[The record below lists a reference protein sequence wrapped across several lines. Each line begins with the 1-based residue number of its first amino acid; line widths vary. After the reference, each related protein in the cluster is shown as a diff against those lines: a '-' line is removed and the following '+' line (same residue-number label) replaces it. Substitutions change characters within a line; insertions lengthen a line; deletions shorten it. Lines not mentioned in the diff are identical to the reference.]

1 MKYNKHES
9 GRSMV
14 EILGTLTI
22 IGVLSIGGIA
32 GYSYAMDK
40 YRANTIINDIML
52 RAIDVNTQFDST
64 GDANLSEW
72 PTITAGKYTIGLEA
86 DTIGIQVSDLPKHL
100 CEMVFEGLINNAT
113 VKIGTTEYDSPT
125 DDICGDIN
133 TMVFY
138 VDDGYINAD
147 NTETQTKMETETT
160 TDLPLPP
167 LPCRDD
173 TPLADMEGNCY
184 SCDTEL
190 IIKSPNCSVCEN
202 RVDWGDGTCELA
214 PPLPSTTTPETTT
227 PTVSDTEVTIPEIT
241 TPGLGSSCYADSDC
255 GQCQKC
261 DYDYSSYP
269 YQKVCVED
277 SQQSGEICGL
287 PTGEVGPGGPIYQL
301 GGGVCYQGNCVP
313 SCYSSS
319 VCNSGELCLPARQ
332 RSCSTHP
339 YSVCQKTLT
348 NEISISYTDENGI
361 NRNETW
367 YEVYQM
373 GLLAS
378 ATLSCDAIDKELP
391 SISDFVLDW
400 DDGASMP
407 TTPFASKQY
416 TLNNRAKALFPKAGL
431 HEGIFWTGNIKDSN
445 ACSAYMITTNG
456 NVVLDG
462 QTYYWGG
469 ILCKDK
475 N

>member
-1 MKYNKHES
+1 MQNKMLQS

-14 EILGTLTI
+14 EMLGTLAI
-22 IGVLSIGGIA
+22 IGVLSLGGIT
-32 GYSYAMDK
+32 GYSYGMDK
-40 YRANTIINDIML
+40 YHANTIINDIML
-52 RAIDVNTQFDST
+52 RAIDVNAQFDST
-64 GDANLSEW
+64 SDANLSEW

-100 CEMVFEGLINNAT
+100 CEIVFEGLINNAT

-147 NTETQTKMETETT
+147 NTENETNTETQTKMETETT
-160 TDLPLPP
+160 T
-167 LPCRDD
+167 
-173 TPLADMEGNCY
+173 
-184 SCDTEL
+184 
-190 IIKSPNCSVCEN
+190 
-202 RVDWGDGTCELA
+202 
-214 PPLPSTTTPETTT
+214 
-227 PTVSDTEVTIPEIT
+227 PTVSDTEITIPETT
-241 TPGLGSSCYADSDC
+241 TPGLGSSCYSDSDC

-287 PTGEVGPGGPIYQL
+287 PTGDVGSDGSPIYQL

-319 VCNSGELCLPARQ
+319 ACNSGELCLPARQ
-332 RSCSTHP
+332 SSCSTHP

-416 TLNNRAKALFPKAGL
+416 TLNNRAKVLFPKAGL
-431 HEGIFWTGNIKDSN
+431 HEGIFWTGNTKDSN
-445 ACSAYMITTNG
+445 ACNAYMITTNG
-456 NVVLDG
+456 NISLDG
-462 QTYYWGG
+462 QTYYLGG
-469 ILCKDK
+469 TLCKDK